1 MAQLGKG
8 SERFPEPF
16 PPLGSFTIVFAAVFQ
31 SGILDLTC
39 EKFKIHM
46 QLTAELI
53 KKSLSRVQDPDIKRD
68 LVSLGMIQDIHIEGK
83 KASFKVV
90 LTTPACPLKEVIKNN
105 CIEALE
111 EDFGNDWEWEIHMTA
126 QVTTVRDAAPILP
139 DVKNIVAIAS
149 GKGGVGK
156 STTSVNLAV
165 ALAQLGAKVG
175 LIDADISGPSVPT
188 MFNVE
193 GEQPAVK
200 KVGEKNVIIPI
211 TQYGVKMMS
220 IGFLTPTDSAVVWRG
235 PMASSA
241 LRQFI
246 SDVEWGEL
254 DYLLI
259 DLPPGTSD
267 IHLTMVQT
275 VPVTGA
281 VIVTTPQKV
290 ALADANKGL
299 SMFRQPQIN
308 VPVLGVVEN
317 MAYFT
322 PEELPENKYYLF
334 GKEGGR
340 KLAEKYQVPFLGE
353 IPIIQSIRESGDT
366 GYPAVLK
373 NGLTKE
379 AYMQLAEE
387 VARQIAIRNASVEKT
402 EIVEIKA

>member
-1 MAQLGKG
+1 ML
-8 SERFPEPF
+8 R
-16 PPLGSFTIVFAAVFQ
+16 VFQ
-31 SGILDLTC
+31 SGNLDLPC
-39 EKFKIHM
+39 KKINPPM
-46 QLTAELI
+46 QLTEELI

-68 LVSLGMIQDIHIEGK
+68 LVSLGMIQSIHIEGK
-83 KASFKVV
+83 KVSFKVV

-111 EDFGNDWEWEIHMTA
+111 EDFGKNWEWDIFMTA

-139 DVKNIVAIAS
+139 EVKNIIAIAS

-175 LIDADISGPSVPT
+175 LIDADISGPSIPT

-200 KVGEKNVIIPI
+200 KVGEKNVILPVS
-211 TQYGVKMMS
+211 QYGVKMMS

-299 SMFRQPQIN
+299 SMFKQPQIN
-308 VPVLGVVEN
+308 VPILGVIEN

-353 IPIIQSIRESGDT
+353 VPIIQSIRESGDT

-379 AYMQLAEE
+379 AYMNLAEE
-387 VARQIAIRNASVEKT
+387 VARQIAIRNASIEKT